1 MRIAVDAREL
11 VGKATGVGR
20 YLSELL
26 ARWSVDAEATRHEWR
41 LYLPQ
46 SRPLPNA
53 FASAGEILPGGGG
66 TRWEQWTLPRAL
78 RRSRPDVLFAPGY
91 SAPFASPCPT
101 VVTIHDVSFFAQP
114 AWFAP
119 REGLRRRHV
128 TAWSARRA
136 ALVLTDTAF
145 SRDEIVRHIGI
156 PRGRIRVILPGLS
169 APPKGPT
176 VDRKPQILF
185 VGSIFRRRHVD
196 RLITAFAESIAR
208 RVPDSQLTIVG
219 EDRTYPP
226 IDFDALLAGV
236 PPDVRQRVT
245 LTSFIDEQELA
256 RLYGSAAVFVFP
268 SEYEGFGFTPLE
280 ALASHIPPIVL
291 DTPVARE
298 VYGPAARYISPD
310 LSRHAE
316 LADAVVELLTNGAA
330 RDAVLQHADEVL
342 RRYDWNRAAA
352 ATLRAIE
359 EAAGV

>member
-1 MRIAVDAREL
+1 
-11 VGKATGVGR
+11 
-20 YLSELL
+20 
-26 ARWSVDAEATRHEWR
+26 
-41 LYLPQ
+41 
-46 SRPLPNA
+46 
-53 FASAGEILPGGGG
+53 
-66 TRWEQWTLPRAL
+66 
-78 RRSRPDVLFAPGY
+78 
-91 SAPFASPCPT
+91 
-101 VVTIHDVSFFAQP
+101 VTIHDVSFFAQP

-119 REGLRRRHV
+119 REGLRRRQV

-156 PRGRIRVILPGLS
+156 AAGRIRVIPPGLS
-169 APPKGPT
+169 APPKATP
-176 VDRKPQILF
+176 VDRQPQILF

-196 RLITAFAESIAR
+196 RLIAAFAESIAR

-226 IDFDALLAGV
+226 IDFNALLAGY

-245 LTSFIDEQELA
+245 LTSFIDERELA
-256 RLYGSAAVFVFP
+256 RLYESAAVFVFP

-280 ALASHIPPIVL
+280 ALASRIPPIVL
-291 DTPVARE
+291 DTPVAKE

-310 LSRHAE
+310 LSCHSE
-316 LADAVVELLTNGAA
+316 LADAVVELLTSGVA
-330 RDAVLQHADEVL
+330 RDAVLQHAGEVL
-342 RRYDWNRAAA
+342 RRYDWNRAAV